1 MSNWRTISKIAVIF
15 GIVFIIFAAFSA
27 FLTYQALILQY
38 SSLVPA
44 SFIQVSILSAMLP
57 FMLFAVLSF
66 VVAALGSRAVKETTD
81 KENQS
86 PTQVAPAELT
96 A

>member
-1 MSNWRTISKIAVIF
+1 MSNWRTISKIAVVF
-15 GIVFIIFAAFSA
+15 GIVFLIFAAFSA
-27 FLTYQALILQY
+27 FLTYQDVILKY
-38 SSLVPA
+38 SPLVPA
-44 SFIQVSILSAMLP
+44 NFIQVSILIAMLP

-66 VVAALGSRAVKETTD
+66 VVAALGSRAAKETTD
-81 KENQS
+81 KENQP